1 RKVAERVQ
9 AAVERVHP
17 GEVAVHDLDRAEL
30 PVADRGGELEGGHVG
45 IEGAGHGRSCPGRR
59 CPPRVGRRPARV
71 LGAMSRGDRRPAPW
85 RGPMSAARPAGGAVP
100 AWEIAT
106 PARPLRLPGVGM
118 AGFVDREPG
127 PIDLRVVPH
136 PAVTVVVDVGAGDE
150 LYAVHEA
157 SGRRQRG
164 TVVAGLAHGS
174 VRGGG
179 WEVACLQVRLSPTV
193 AHQVFGAAAPLA
205 GSVVAL
211 EDLWGRD
218 AVRTQERL
226 QAAGSWGERFA
237 VAEAALARRLE
248 VGRPVDPEVGE
259 AWRRIVA
266 ARGQVRVEELAAE
279 VGWGRRRLGPR
290 FRAQGGLTPKRAAH

>member
-1 RKVAERVQ
+1 
-9 AAVERVHP
+9 
-17 GEVAVHDLDRAEL
+17 
-30 PVADRGGELEGGHVG
+30 
-45 IEGAGHGRSCPGRR
+45 
-59 CPPRVGRRPARV
+59 
-71 LGAMSRGDRRPAPW
+71 
-85 RGPMSAARPAGGAVP
+85 MSAARPAGGAVP

-150 LYAVHEA
+150 LYAVDEA

-179 WEVACLQVRLSPTV
+179 REVACLQVRLSPTV
-193 AHQVFGAAAPLA
+193 AHQVFGAAAPLTGA
-205 GSVVAL
+205 VVAL

-226 QAAGSWGERFA
+226 QAAGS
-237 VAEAALARRLE
+237 
-248 VGRPVDPEVGE
+248 
-259 AWRRIVA
+259 A
-266 ARGQVRVEELAAE
+266 ARGRAAGRPRGRGGLAPA
-279 VGWGRRRLGPR
+279 RRRPRAGPGR
-290 FRAQGGLTPKRAAH
+290 GAGGRGGLGSQAPVVPFPGPGGPDPEAGGAARPVRRGRPPPGGRPPARAGG